1 MSEDSLSQNH
11 SSKLDPAAPPAAPPA
26 AGGPPVLL
34 LTSATLLALLL
45 IARYAIKHT
54 VAGRRLW
61 QHRVEPTMMH
71 LGGRVRGKRRG
82 IAGFRVRG
90 NKPTATARTV
100 RAGAPSAALVADAA
114 AYLKRSHALGGDAAA
129 QMDAIHSL
137 NDAAIAAEE
146 VAEEDVPRASS
157 LELASLPLKR
167 AADVA
172 APPPD
177 GKGGG
182 EGSSTDAGDGAAA
195 RAEAEAAKRAA
206 AQAAACLSGV
216 VSSVG
221 ATSVSEMVA
230 AVAHEEGGA
239 RFDAGPQQLA
249 ESLTRDP
256 TDGFGLELHRDEQGR
271 PAIAAV
277 SGAARRSALR
287 AGDRIISVGGQPTAR
302 HEEALAAIRA
312 SGDDLLLLVL
322 RDPEARPV
330 VAQGL
335 GLDAAG
341 GDLQDME
348 L

>member
-1 MSEDSLSQNH
+1 
-11 SSKLDPAAPPAAPPA
+11 
-26 AGGPPVLL
+26 VLL

-45 IARYAIKHT
+45 IARYAIKHNA
-54 VAGRRLW
+54 AGRRLW

-90 NKPTATARTV
+90 NLPTATARTV

-146 VAEEDVPRASS
+146 EAEEGVPRASS

-182 EGSSTDAGDGAAA
+182 EGDSADAGDGDGAAA

-230 AVAHEEGGA
+230 AVAYQEGGA